1 MEAIN
6 AGRFLAEG
14 ESPFLNGFHPGG
26 ATVAFAD
33 GRVQVLSESVDGRV
47 SYNLFT
53 PQGTRLIGTPLDAGV
68 TGEDY

>member
-14 ESPFLNGFHPGG
+14 ESPFLNG

-53 PQGTRLIGTPLDAGV
+53 PQGTRLIGTPWMQ
-68 TGEDY
+68 E